1 MCTEITPSTHK
12 IGGWVD
18 GGEEEKLA
26 PARNWTLVIQPNWL
40 SSPYLCQTYN
50 AGKKYTA
57 AFYSLFMSEVRNN
70 CKICREV
77 WCNGPN
83 WLGFL

>member
-26 PARNWTLVIQPNWL
+26 PARN
-40 SSPYLCQTYN
+40 
-50 AGKKYTA
+50 
-57 AFYSLFMSEVRNN
+57 
-70 CKICREV
+70 
-77 WCNGPN
+77 
-83 WLGFL
+83 